1 MLRSMLGG
9 VEVCLEGL
17 GEIDSRLRTVGLWLD
32 KGSSVHAL
40 AGARIG
46 DPVYRR
52 GLVYYLR
59 GDKVSLLIDRCV
71 VFVRAAALVSAAYT
85 SIVRSRCSG
94 HAALVGDSAL
104 QCVCTS
110 HVVCALQSCEVQT
123 TIFAH
128 SKSMQAVSACMY
140 TGSRANRTICP
151 YFPHCALHCS
161 SDMWH
166 TAVEHVRPARACP

>member
-59 GDKVSLLIDRCV
+59 GDKVSFQSANVYI
-71 VFVRAAALVSAAYT
+71 LVMHTVHKCYKSST
-85 SIVRSRCSG
+85 SSI
-94 HAALVGDSAL
+94 
-104 QCVCTS
+104 
-110 HVVCALQSCEVQT
+110 
-123 TIFAH
+123 
-128 SKSMQAVSACMY
+128 
-140 TGSRANRTICP
+140 
-151 YFPHCALHCS
+151 
-161 SDMWH
+161 
-166 TAVEHVRPARACP
+166 

>member
-1 MLRSMLGG
+1 MHTTAIQKQQQLLLLLLLTTPTAPLTISFYYVMILLLQPMLRSMLGG

-59 GDKVSLLIDRCV
+59 GDKVS
-71 VFVRAAALVSAAYT
+71 F
-85 SIVRSRCSG
+85 
-94 HAALVGDSAL
+94 HN
-104 QCVCTS
+104 
-110 HVVCALQSCEVQT
+110 H
-123 TIFAH
+123 
-128 SKSMQAVSACMY
+128 
-140 TGSRANRTICP
+140 TIC
-151 YFPHCALHCS
+151 YSTS
-161 SDMWH
+161 SD
-166 TAVEHVRPARACP
+166 AYCSYCS